1 MIKALMIKAPKI
13 KLRPGANPEAS
24 STPRCSLQDELYR
37 SAGADMLRICQEVV
51 AGHRSRA

>member
-24 STPRCSLQDELYR
+24 SIPRCSLQDELYR

-51 AGHRSRA
+51 AGHRSGA